1 MSVLPE
7 GVGCVALGEGNYLEI
22 LVLIDHGNG
31 FGHVG
36 FKPALDRELQIV
48 SSCGQQEN
56 ATRIS
61 RRLARGRS

>member
-7 GVGCVALGEGNYLEI
+7 GGGCVALGKGNYLEI

-36 FKPALDRELQIV
+36 
-48 SSCGQQEN
+48 
-56 ATRIS
+56 S
-61 RRLARGRS
+61 RLPWTADCR